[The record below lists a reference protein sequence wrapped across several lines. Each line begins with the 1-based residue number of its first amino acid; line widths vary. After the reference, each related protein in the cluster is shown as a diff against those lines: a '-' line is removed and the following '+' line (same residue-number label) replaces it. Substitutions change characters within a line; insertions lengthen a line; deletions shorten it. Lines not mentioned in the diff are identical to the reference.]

1 MFALIVAEHWG
12 SDRKQS
18 VDGIG
23 KGPRAGIRAQDA
35 RNATAL
41 FVDALPA
48 RLLAPNYRSFSI
60 GDATNGFTY
69 VYTVKNI
76 QILTRLIGY
85 SD

>member
-41 FVDALPA
+41 FVDALPT
-48 RLLAPNYRSFSI
+48 RPLAPNYRSFVH
-60 GDATNGFTY
+60 GQ
-69 VYTVKNI
+69 K
-76 QILTRLIGY
+76 Y
-85 SD
+85 SDFNTINRLL